1 MIKYKIVLF
10 GVFLATTIQGLRIE
24 LTPHDWS
31 LSRCYHN
38 RNETENSLFS
48 YLLFAPRVRPH
59 CSSEGLTTTTIMTP
73 PGLNQY
79 LRKSKRQKCTLVMFY
94 STSCPFSMNTANGF
108 NSLSSIFQNGLLI
121 AGIEAPRGWTI
132 EHGPGPAEFGVLGT
146 PSIILFQGRKEIG
159 RFNETE
165 HDFKNIKQWVTRIT
179 KLTPSPIPEEFNPKD
194 YVEPVPTELVHKTD
208 FGLILAIVSLTTVM
222 TARISPKIFRRFG
235 FLN

>member
-1 MIKYKIVLF
+1 M
-10 GVFLATTIQGLRIE
+10 
-24 LTPHDWS
+24 
-31 LSRCYHN
+31 
-38 RNETENSLFS
+38 
-48 YLLFAPRVRPH
+48 
-59 CSSEGLTTTTIMTP
+59 
-73 PGLNQY
+73 
-79 LRKSKRQKCTLVMFY
+79 
-94 STSCPFSMNTANGF
+94 
-108 NSLSSIFQNGLLI
+108 
-121 AGIEAPRGWTI
+121 
-132 EHGPGPAEFGVLGT
+132 
-146 PSIILFQGRKEIG
+146 IILEIG